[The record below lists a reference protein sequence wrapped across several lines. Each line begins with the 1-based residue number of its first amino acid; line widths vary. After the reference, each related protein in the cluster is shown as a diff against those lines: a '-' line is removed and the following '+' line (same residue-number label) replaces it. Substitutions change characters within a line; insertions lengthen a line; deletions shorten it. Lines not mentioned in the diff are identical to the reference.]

1 MSRIILHVDLDA
13 FFCSVEQLSDPGLE
27 GKPFVVGGRAEA
39 RGVVSSASYVARTFG
54 ISSAMATTRALRLCS
69 DLIILPPRHHIYS
82 EHSRKVM
89 SLLRSSAPIFEQLS
103 IDEAF
108 LDVSDDPRPGAQAAS
123 ILQMQIRERFGLPT
137 SWGVASNKLV
147 AKIATEIGKPEGLIA
162 VPPGKEA
169 EFLAPLPV
177 EMLWGVGPKTRSR
190 LVAQGIRTI
199 GELARFPEDRL
210 IAIFGEHG
218 SDLATK
224 ARGYDERPVAE
235 DREPRSMSSEVTF
248 ERDVADQKELYRTLM
263 RLSEG
268 VGRRL
273 RKAKLAGRTVKIKL
287 RWPDF
292 TTLTRQ
298 VKLSQPTDQDGEI
311 FQTALRLFERVW
323 RKGRAV
329 RLLGVGVADLG
340 RPLRQ
345 LTLFDRT
352 WEQDASLLNA
362 IDEIRTRYGKD
373 ALRRAGD
380 LKQKGTRGL
389 SHRDREERD

>member
-1 MSRIILHVDLDA
+1 MSRIVLHVDLDA
-13 FFCSVEQLSDPGLE
+13 FFCSVEQLIDPSLE
-27 GKPFVVGGRAEA
+27 GKPFVVGGRAEK
-39 RGVVSSASYVARTFG
+39 RGVVSSASYAARAFG
-54 ISSAMATTRALRLCS
+54 ISSAMATARALRLCS
-69 DLIILPPRHHIYS
+69 DLIVLPPRHHIYS

-89 SLLRSSAPIFEQLS
+89 KLLRSSAPLFEQFS

-108 LDVSDDPRPGAQAAS
+108 MDVSDDPRPGAQVAS
-123 ILQMQIRERFGLPT
+123 VLQIKIRERFGLPT

-147 AKIATEIGKPEGLIA
+147 AKIATEIGKPEGLIT
-162 VPPGKEA
+162 VPPGNEVS
-169 EFLAPLPV
+169 FLAPLPV

-190 LVAQGIRTI
+190 LVEQGIRTI
-199 GELARFPEDRL
+199 GELAGFPEDRL

-224 ARGYDERPVAE
+224 ARGQDERPVAE

-248 ERDVADQKELYRTLM
+248 ERDIADHKELCRTLM
-263 RLSEG
+263 RLSEK
-268 VGRRL
+268 VGSRL
-273 RKAKLAGRTVKIKL
+273 RKAKLAGRTVKIKI

-298 VKLSQPTDQDGEI
+298 VKLSQPTDHDGEI
-311 FQTALRLFERVW
+311 YQNALRLFERVW
-323 RKGRAV
+323 KKGRAV
-329 RLLGVGVADLG
+329 RLLGIGVTDLG
-340 RPLRQ
+340 RPFRQ

-362 IDEIRTRYGKD
+362 IDDIRTRYGKD

-380 LKQKGTRGL
+380 L
-389 SHRDREERD
+389 E

>member
-13 FFCSVEQLSDPGLE
+13 FFCSVEQLLDPSLE

-39 RGVVSSASYVARTFG
+39 RGVVSSASYAARTFG
-54 ISSAMATTRALRLCS
+54 ISSAMATARALRLCS
-69 DLIILPPRHHIYS
+69 DLIVLPPRHHIYS
-82 EHSRKVM
+82 EQSRKVM
-89 SLLRSSAPIFEQLS
+89 ALLRSSAPIFEQFS

-108 LDVSDDPRPGAQAAS
+108 LDVSDDPRPGAQVAS
-123 ILQMQIRERFGLPT
+123 ILQIKIRERFGLPT

-147 AKIATEIGKPEGLIA
+147 AKIATEIGKPEGLIT

-169 EFLAPLPV
+169 AFLAPLPV

-190 LVAQGIRTI
+190 LVEQGIRTI
-199 GELARFPEDRL
+199 GELAGFPGDRL
-210 IAIFGEHG
+210 LAIFGVHG

-224 ARGYDERPVAE
+224 ARGQDERPVAE

-248 ERDVADQKELYRTLM
+248 ERDIADKKELSRTLM
-263 RLSEG
+263 RLSEK

-273 RKAKLAGRTVKIKL
+273 RKAKLTGRTVKIKL

-362 IDEIRTRYGKD
+362 IDDIRTRYGKD

-389 SHRDREERD
+389 SHRGREERD